1 MKVKRLNLNL
11 GASCRSCPPT
21 LDPPAPLL
29 PARILSPP
37 DHRPHLRAA
46 VLVRATVDVL
56 GCQLLRSSTPGPPS
70 TSRAATSLGTQ
81 RPATTHGY
89 DEPMPSSVV
98 HCCSQAGARRR
109 PPCRSSRELGVRCP
123 GPRPCPT

>member
-11 GASCRSCPPT
+11 GASCRSCPAA

-29 PARILSPP
+29 PARILPPP

-70 TSRAATSLGTQ
+70 TSRAATSLGTR
-81 RPATTHGY
+81 RPVTTPPNRPPPMAT
-89 DEPMPSSVV
+89 MSRCLAPSSTVAAKPTPV
-98 HCCSQAGARRR
+98 DDHPAA
-109 PPCRSSRELGVRCP
+109 PPVSSA
-123 GPRPCPT
+123 